1 MNSFP
6 IDVFQNTNLD
16 FKKQNNVFQNT
27 NLDFE
32 GVFQNANPDPKKR
45 RNKEYLL
52 FKTRMQFSKH
62 KYVSQGRNR

>member
-1 MNSFP
+1 MFRKTCINNNHIGIP

-32 GVFQNANPDPKKR
+32 GVFQNANPDLKKQR
-45 RNKEYLL
+45 KKQYLL
-52 FKTRMQFSKH
+52 FKT
-62 KYVSQGRNR
+62 